1 MTTNQYERGLLG
13 NFRNLL
19 STAGTMTINTVVLK
33 MTGFFG
39 GGDAYTQ
46 RGWTITVAILMVVF
60 IALNM
65 FTFFTCSERVT
76 AQNEASKKESVS
88 FLKGLKALLTNKYW
102 ILMSLNLFSMFFMM
116 SSFFGSVLYF
126 TKYNMGNEDQ
136 YAMVANLLSGAQIVT
151 LFITPFIMKKG
162 YNRTDSDHNFL
173 CLDPCGYIS
182 SLHRMYAVL

>member
-1 MTTNQYERGLLG
+1 
-13 NFRNLL
+13 
-19 STAGTMTINTVVLK
+19 
-33 MTGFFG
+33 
-39 GGDAYTQ
+39 
-46 RGWTITVAILMVVF
+46 
-60 IALNM
+60 
-65 FTFFTCSERVT
+65 
-76 AQNEASKKESVS
+76 
-88 FLKGLKALLTNKYW
+88 
-102 ILMSLNLFSMFFMM
+102 MSLNLFSMFFMM

-173 CLDPCGYIS
+173 CLNPCGYIS